1 VQINMA
7 RRNNN
12 MVILGIDPG
21 SRITGFGVIKA
32 SSRGHSYVASGCIKT
47 KGQEM
52 PSRLLEIFQGLSL
65 IIQQYAPSRA
75 AIEKV
80 FIKKNPDSAL
90 KLGQA
95 RGVALVAIA
104 THQLPLSEYAP
115 RVIKQAVA
123 GFGGADKM
131 QIQQMIKIMLCLSD
145 VPQKDAADALAI
157 ALCHAHHLRR
167 HQHD

>member
-1 VQINMA
+1 MA
-7 RRNNN
+7 GRNYN

-32 SSRGHSYVASGCIKT
+32 SGTGHSYVTSGCIKT

-65 IIQQYAPSRA
+65 IIQQYAPSLA

-104 THQLPLSEYAP
+104 THQLPLSEYSP

-131 QIQQMIKIMLCLSD
+131 QIQQMIKILLCLSD
-145 VPQKDAADALAI
+145 VPQIDAADALAI

-167 HQHD
+167 Q